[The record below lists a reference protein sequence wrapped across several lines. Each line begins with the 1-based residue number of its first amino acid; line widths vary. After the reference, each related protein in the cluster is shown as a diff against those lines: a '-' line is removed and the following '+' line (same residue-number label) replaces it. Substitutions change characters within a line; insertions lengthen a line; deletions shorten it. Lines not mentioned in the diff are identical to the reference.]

1 MRAILIFGCAALLLR
16 AADPEPRWV
25 ALNRAAGQ
33 AIKAKDYA
41 KLRDVLREL
50 KPLMPGNPRVIYNLA
65 ASDAVLGDTQSALAG
80 LRNLAGMG
88 LIYDFAADED
98 FSSLRKS
105 NEFAAIVKQ
114 IDDNK
119 KPVSHSAAAFTL
131 AERDLIPEDIAY
143 DPSTRHFFVSSVR
156 KSKIVTADGREFAKA
171 DWPVLALRVDSK
183 RRILWAAT
191 GWAPHCE
198 DCDAADKDKTALLA
212 FDLDS
217 GALKQRIE
225 SPVKGLLGD
234 MTISRAGE
242 IYVSEGINGAVLRLR
257 LGAKQLE
264 RLDVPGEFPSPQTPA
279 LSADEKTLYVPDYVR
294 GIAAITLAT
303 GAVKWMKPAD
313 DVALNGIDG
322 LYVYHDAFIAVQNGT
337 TPARIVRFSLD
348 LQKQQ
353 VLEANT
359 PELGEPTHG
368 TIVGDTFYFLANTG
382 WDRVRQRGE
391 EEGGERAGGV
401 DGSQDRTKIAVNA
414 RAPGTDVGRPVWR
427 VPLISRRGSTRSL
440 PLLFCRTR
448 SWALKLFSSMTDT
461 CCMRAIPNASSS
473 RRPT

>member
-1 MRAILIFGCAALLLR
+1 VKAILIFGCAALLVR

-25 ALNRAAGQ
+25 ALNHAAGQ

-41 KLRDVLREL
+41 KLRETLREL
-50 KPLMPGNPRVIYNLA
+50 KPLMPGNPRIIYNLA
-65 ASDAVLGDTQSALAG
+65 ASDAVLGDKQAALKE

-88 LIYDFAADED
+88 LIYDFAADAD
-98 FSSLRKS
+98 FSSLRKA

-119 KPVSHSAAAFTL
+119 KPVSHSTLAFTL

-143 DPSTRHFFVSSVR
+143 EAKTRRFFVSSVR
-156 KSKIVTADGREFAKA
+156 KSKIVTVDGREFAKA

-183 RRILWAAT
+183 HRILWAAT

-198 DCDAADKDKTALLA
+198 HCDTADKDKTALLA

-217 GALKQRIE
+217 GALKQRTE

-234 MTISRAGE
+234 MTISRSGE

-257 LGAKQLE
+257 RNAKNLE

-294 GIAAITLAT
+294 GIAAINLAT
-303 GAVKWMKPAD
+303 GAVTWMKPANNI
-313 DVALNGIDG
+313 ALNGIDG
-322 LYVYHDAFIAVQNGT
+322 LYVYRDSFIAVQNGT
-337 TPARIVRFSLD
+337 SPARIVRFSLD
-348 LQKQQ
+348 LQKQE

-382 WDRVRQRGE
+382 WDQYDDDGKKKAGSGPVESAVRKM
-391 EEGGERAGGV
+391 V
-401 DGSQDRTKIAVNA
+401 
-414 RAPGTDVGRPVWR
+414 
-427 VPLISRRGSTRSL
+427 
-440 PLLFCRTR
+440 
-448 SWALKLFSSMTDT
+448 LK
-461 CCMRAIPNASSS
+461 
-473 RRPT
+473 